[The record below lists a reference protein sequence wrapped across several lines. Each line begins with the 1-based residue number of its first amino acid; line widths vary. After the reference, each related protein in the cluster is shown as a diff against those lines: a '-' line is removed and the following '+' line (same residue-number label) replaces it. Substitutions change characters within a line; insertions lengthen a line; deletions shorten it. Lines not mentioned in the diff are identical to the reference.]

1 MKVFK
6 RTEKPHILE
15 NIEQSL
21 LHARFATSEGTGSS
35 QLECHELRI
44 SRRFKLNFS
53 DCYFLKKPR
62 IVPYLENY
70 EKISTH

>member
-1 MKVFK
+1 MKIFK

-35 QLECHELRI
+35 QLQCQELRF
-44 SRRFKLNFS
+44 SRRFKLKFS
-53 DCYFLKKPR
+53 DCFFKEKTKKWT
-62 IVPYLENY
+62 
-70 EKISTH
+70 IS